1 MVTNISNFC
10 TSIICT
16 IMMVI
21 ILEMLVP
28 EGKNKK
34 YILFVCGIIVTLI
47 LFEPILN
54 LLNINIEQV
63 FSESMF
69 KYEELKY
76 DESLYEKS
84 IRETYE
90 ETLINDIVNRLK
102 ENGYSVSNVRVEYD
116 NVTLQPSKIYM
127 NLEGEAGYIQPV
139 KIEVH
144 SQNSNIIENQIMKN
158 KIKNIITE
166 NYGVKRDNIYID

>member
-10 TSIICT
+10 VSIICT

-21 ILEMLVP
+21 ILEMIVP

-54 LLNINIEQV
+54 LLNINIEEV
-63 FSESMF
+63 FSECML
-69 KYEELKY
+69 KCEEFRY
-76 DESLYEKS
+76 DETLYEKS
-84 IRETYE
+84 IKERYE

-102 ENGYSVSNVRVEYD
+102 ENGYSVSNIRVEYD
-116 NVTLQPSKIYM
+116 DVTLEPSKIYM

-144 SQNSNIIENQIMKN
+144 SEKGNTIENQIMKN
-158 KIKNIITE
+158 KIKSIIAE
-166 NYGVKRDNIYID
+166 NYGVKKENIYIE